1 MLPGAQR
8 EEAFHQPQADGRRL
22 VGIQCSKFGR
32 HLDAIQFRYPGL
44 EAVTQP
50 SLDKIIEQIQFCI
63 VDAKALQLKM
73 LERLLSIALLEA
85 HENKGKSG
93 SGRSNGEY

>member
-1 MLPGAQR
+1 M
-8 EEAFHQPQADGRRL
+8 
-22 VGIQCSKFGR
+22 
-32 HLDAIQFRYPGL
+32 
-44 EAVTQP
+44 TQP

-85 HENKGKSG
+85 LKAKKNPETAATTAHS
-93 SGRSNGEY
+93 SHFQTSCRA